1 MQKNIIPSDFHGLVW
16 ITGLSGAGKTTIA
29 KQLISR
35 LRINGVNPIWLDGD
49 ILRKALLIDGGYARD
64 DRLKIAQQ
72 YCNLAKTFVDQNHL
86 VVCSTI
92 SLFYEIHEWNRTN
105 IIPYL
110 EVFLDVPKPIRARRD
125 TKGYF
130 KGIGANEVT
139 DFAGSHFTVD
149 FPKTSDLYIQNFGDN
164 KAEDTVAIIWEKMTA
179 LMIISEQLN

>member
-35 LRINGVNPIWLDGD
+35 LRSNGVNPVWLDGD
-49 ILRKALLIDGGYARD
+49 ILRKALLIDGGYSRD

-92 SLFYEIHEWNRTN
+92 SLFYEIHEWNRIN

-110 EVFLDVPKPIRARRD
+110 EVFLDVPEPIRARRD
-125 TKGYF
+125 IQGHF
-130 KGIGANEVT
+130 KGIGANAVT

-149 FPKTSDLYIQNFGDN
+149 FPKNPDLHIHNFGDN
-164 KAEDTVAIIWEKMTA
+164 NVEDTVAIIWGKMTT
-179 LMIISEQLN
+179 LMIVSEQLN